1 MAGTC
6 WCGRSESGVC
16 VGLHRFSEEEYQ
28 AFLKEKKPFSEE
40 TLQEVK
46 QQTQQ
51 DEKKSDMPQI
61 YTEERVNEIIKNFQ
75 NLLME
80 ADNFPRDKN
89 PNDYRPFWT
98 GLRGAGSSLLGLT
111 NHLKTIID
119 HQQKE
124 KSK

>member
-51 DEKKSDMPQI
+51 DEKKSN
-61 YTEERVNEIIKNFQ
+61 RSHK
-75 NLLME
+75 
-80 ADNFPRDKN
+80 
-89 PNDYRPFWT
+89 
-98 GLRGAGSSLLGLT
+98 
-111 NHLKTIID
+111 
-119 HQQKE
+119 KE